1 MAHDIVVLGA
11 GYAGLAAA
19 RKIDQNAR
27 ARSVDVRV
35 TLVNASADFVERVR
49 LHEVAAGRDVG
60 VHPLAAS
67 LEGTGVELTVGWVEG
82 VDLRERR
89 VRVRTD
95 GGARELGYD
104 TLVHALGSTAGTAPV
119 PGVAEHA
126 HTCATLD
133 GARAVAARLAEG
145 GVRRLAVVGGG
156 LTGIEVA
163 TEIAE
168 SRPDVRVELLTQGR
182 VAPGTNAKGRAHLL
196 RAFDRLGVALRE
208 ETSVAEVDADGV
220 RLTDGTRVAADLVIW
235 SVGFSISPLAREAG
249 LTVARDGRA
258 LVDRT
263 QRSVSH
269 PDVYVVGDAAHGA
282 DAGGGVMRMS
292 CAMGL
297 PMGWTAAEAVVERVA
312 GREPKEVPFGYLAQC
327 VSLGRRDGL
336 IQFVKA
342 DDAPRPFVL
351 RRGAA
356 ARFKEF
362 VVVSAYGSLCG
373 GPRAADSSLA
383 MGRRVARSAARRSSG
398 TAGAAAT
405 AAAAGP
411 RR

>member
-19 RKIDQNAR
+19 RKIDQDAR
-27 ARSVDVRV
+27 ARAVDVRV

-60 VHPLAAS
+60 VRPLAAS
-67 LEGTGVELTVGWVEG
+67 LEGTGVEPSVGWVEG
-82 VDLRERR
+82 IDLRTRR

-95 GGARELGYD
+95 ADTRELGYD
-104 TLVHALGSTAGTAPV
+104 TLVHALGSTAASAPV
-119 PGVAEHA
+119 PGAAEHA
-126 HTCATLD
+126 YTCATLG

-168 SRPDVRVELLTQGR
+168 SHPDVRAELLTRGV
-182 VAPGTNAKGRAHLL
+182 VAPGTHARGRAHLL
-196 RAFDRLGVALRE
+196 RALERLGVALRE
-208 ETSVAEVDADGV
+208 NTSVAEVDASGV
-220 RLTDGTRVAADLVIW
+220 RLTDGTRVAADLVVW
-235 SVGFSISPLAREAG
+235 TVGFSVPPLAREAG
-249 LTVARDGRA
+249 LAVDDDGRA
-258 LVDRT
+258 WVDGT

-282 DAGGGVMRMS
+282 APDGAVMRMS

-297 PMGWTAAEAVVERVA
+297 PMGSNAANAVIDRMT
-312 GREPKEVPFGYLAQC
+312 GREPASAPFGYVFRC

-336 IQFVKA
+336 IQFVTA
-342 DDAPRPFVL
+342 TDAPRSLVLTGRLAAGCKEYIVSSAYGQASGDVRMADSYLSVL
-351 RRGAA
+351 RRLSRRAARRHALSAA
-356 ARFKEF
+356 ARTGA
-362 VVVSAYGSLCG
+362 V
-373 GPRAADSSLA
+373 
-383 MGRRVARSAARRSSG
+383 
-398 TAGAAAT
+398 GAA
-405 AAAAGP
+405 G
-411 RR
+411 R